1 MVRRP
6 CPETTPAASET
17 ITRKAC
23 RTNAVTMKMAAMLN
37 HRGTVWSSRRDRQFV
52 EWLAP
57 Y

>member
-37 HRGTVWSSRRDRQFV
+37 HRGTV
-52 EWLAP
+52 
-57 Y
+57 